1 MNFLELWTCK
11 SGNNNS
17 NYCDPTYDAL
27 VAKARRTQDNNARYA
42 IYGQLEDKLLGKD
55 GAVPFSPIYWYTYVQ
70 LERPTIKDSLNVN
83 LLNQTD
89 YSKVVEVQPRASRA
103 GGGGPPAPAPPRTLD
118 SRAMTRLIVRR
129 VLWTVPVILLVI
141 LMTFVLMRQIEG
153 NPFRQSERAIPESIQ
168 RNLEAK
174 YGLDQPWYVQ
184 YVRYVRGVV
193 TFDLGPSLVLR
204 NQSVNDIV
212 REHFPP
218 SLELGALAMLF
229 ALVFGI
235 PLGLLAALRA
245 NKWPDY
251 GAMVVANVGF
261 AIPSFLVATLLIYW
275 FAVKLKIGV
284 PTSGWD
290 SWQSKVLPSI
300 ALGLGPMAYFA
311 RLTRGSVL
319 ETLQQDYIRTA
330 RAKGLRRRR
339 VVVVHT
345 LRNSLIPVVTAA
357 GPILG
362 FLITG
367 SFVIEQIFAIPGIG
381 RYYVTAV
388 TARDYSVVMGLT
400 VLLAMIVIVA
410 NMVVDILYGILD
422 PRTREAR

>member
-1 MNFLELWTCK
+1 
-11 SGNNNS
+11 
-17 NYCDPTYDAL
+17 
-27 VAKARRTQDNNARYA
+27 
-42 IYGQLEDKLLGKD
+42 
-55 GAVPFSPIYWYTYVQ
+55 
-70 LERPTIKDSLNVN
+70 
-83 LLNQTD
+83 
-89 YSKVVEVQPRASRA
+89 
-103 GGGGPPAPAPPRTLD
+103 
-118 SRAMTRLIVRR
+118 MTRLIVRR
-129 VLWTVPVILLVI
+129 VLWTIPVILLVI
-141 LMTFVLMRQIEG
+141 LMTFLLMRQIEG
-153 NPFRQSERAIPESIQ
+153 NPFRTSERAIPASIQ
-168 RNLEAK
+168 ASLEAK
-174 YGLDQPWYVQ
+174 FGLDDPWWKQ
-184 YVRYVRGVV
+184 YVRYVKGVA

-204 NQSVNDIV
+204 NRDVNDIV

-251 GAMVVANVGF
+251 TAMFVANVGF
-261 AIPSFLVATLLIYW
+261 AVPSFLIATLLIY
-275 FAVKLKIGV
+275 FLAVRWGDIFDI
-284 PTSGWD
+284 PTSGWTT
-290 SWQSKVLPSI
+290 WQSKILPTI

-319 ETLQQDYIRTA
+319 ETLQQDYIRTP

-388 TARDYSVVMGLT
+388 TGRDYSVVMGLT

>member
-1 MNFLELWTCK
+1 
-11 SGNNNS
+11 
-17 NYCDPTYDAL
+17 
-27 VAKARRTQDNNARYA
+27 
-42 IYGQLEDKLLGKD
+42 
-55 GAVPFSPIYWYTYVQ
+55 
-70 LERPTIKDSLNVN
+70 
-83 LLNQTD
+83 
-89 YSKVVEVQPRASRA
+89 
-103 GGGGPPAPAPPRTLD
+103 
-118 SRAMTRLIVRR
+118 MTRLIVRR

-141 LMTFVLMRQIEG
+141 FMTFVLMRQIEG
-153 NPFRQSERAIPESIQ
+153 NPFRTSERAIPESIQ
-168 RNLEAK
+168 QNLEEK
-174 YGLDQPWYVQ
+174 YGLNDPWWTQ
-184 YVRYVRGVV
+184 YVRYVRSVA

-204 NQSVNDIV
+204 NRDVNDIV

-229 ALVFGI
+229 ALVVGI
-235 PLGLLAALRA
+235 PLGLFAALHA
-245 NKWPDY
+245 NKTGDY
-251 GAMVVANVGF
+251 VSMVVANVGF
-261 AIPSFLVATLLIYW
+261 AVPSFLVATLLIYF
-275 FAVKLKIGV
+275 FAVKWGDVFDV
-284 PTSGWD
+284 PTSGWTT
-290 SWQSKVLPSI
+290 WQSKVLPTI

-319 ETLQQDYIRTA
+319 ETLQQDYVRTA
-330 RAKGLRRRR
+330 RAKGLRQRRI
-339 VVVVHT
+339 VAVHV

-400 VLLAMIVIVA
+400 VLLAIIVIVA

>member
-1 MNFLELWTCK
+1 
-11 SGNNNS
+11 
-17 NYCDPTYDAL
+17 
-27 VAKARRTQDNNARYA
+27 
-42 IYGQLEDKLLGKD
+42 
-55 GAVPFSPIYWYTYVQ
+55 
-70 LERPTIKDSLNVN
+70 
-83 LLNQTD
+83 
-89 YSKVVEVQPRASRA
+89 
-103 GGGGPPAPAPPRTLD
+103 
-118 SRAMTRLIVRR
+118 MTRLIIRR

-141 LMTFVLMRQIEG
+141 LMTFLLMRQIEG
-153 NPFRQSERAIPESIQ
+153 NPFRHSERAIPESIQ

-174 YGLDQPWYVQ
+174 YGLDDPWYVQ
-184 YVRYVRGVV
+184 YVRYVRDVA

-204 NQSVNDIV
+204 NRDVNDIV

-251 GAMVVANVGF
+251 SAMVVANVGF
-261 AIPSFLVATLLIYW
+261 AVPSFLVATLLIYF
-275 FAVKLKIGV
+275 FAVRWGDIFDV

-290 SWQSKVLPSI
+290 TWQSKILPTI

-400 VLLAMIVIVA
+400 VQLAMIVIIA
-410 NMVVDILYGILD
+410 NMVVDILSGILD